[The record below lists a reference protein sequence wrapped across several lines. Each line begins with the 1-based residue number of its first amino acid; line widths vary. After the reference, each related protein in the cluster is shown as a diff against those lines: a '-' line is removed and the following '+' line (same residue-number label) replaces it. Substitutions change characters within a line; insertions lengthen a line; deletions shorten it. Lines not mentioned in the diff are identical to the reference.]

1 MKRTWAG
8 LLALTLLVGVAPQIA
23 TAAVKAGAT
32 CTKLKSTATVSG
44 YKYTCIKSGKKLVWS
59 KGVKVV
65 ATPKPTASPSV
76 TATPTPSASATPTPT
91 PSVTA
96 TPTPSASSSQTSTT
110 ADKYADQPCKTEG
123 EDLKTDVAAYKCVKR
138 SDSGSLLWSK
148 NNQTTDIATPSPSAG
163 ETDSTEK
170 DYSEQ
175 PCNTENQLFE
185 TKTTLYL
192 CVKRSDSSLLW
203 SNQNQNNQKP
213 TSTRTSDAPVDQYQ
227 NQPCEEEGKPFIA
240 KTAQYVCFK
249 VDGKL
254 ILSMNNGRPYPK
266 PSQMV
271 KPIASIPTNLAE
283 IQKIVNKSKVDPSV
297 CKVKQNSD
305 WVKNATAFPFQPT
318 ALPIK
323 GKIDVAVVFVD
334 WEDSPGTAEDYKFYQ
349 EQVKMF
355 EDFYWMVSENT
366 LDMNPV
372 FSKKWFRIPGSQKNF
387 VMSVEEESQRGDGSV
402 KQKFY
407 DAAVKASDPET
418 DYSGIEIVIFAI
430 PTGKLT
436 IAMGLHEFN
445 IDYNAYLKTAE
456 GNIYDTVTAGDSFI
470 IPTYQPP
477 WVLYVH
483 EAGHM
488 IGVPH
493 QADESFNGSA
503 ASQKYQHNPLGGWD
517 IMSFQGGGT
526 RTITSWLRWLAG
538 WLKDEQVACTTK
550 EKVTND
556 YYELQPINKINGE
569 VESLVIKISDSKVI
583 VVESR
588 RPDPYFD
595 IETGNSKEGVIVY
608 TVDANKGSAQG
619 NQAILSPRDI
629 SKYLYED
636 NIWWDW
642 KELDA
647 IFFQGDSI
655 VYEGMKIEVF
665 YSGKDSDIVKVS
677 KVG

>member
-1 MKRTWAG
+1 MIMKRTWAG
-8 LLALTLLVGVAPQIA
+8 LLTLTLLVGIAPQIA

-32 CTKLKSTATVSG
+32 CTKLKSTTKVSG

-59 KGVKVV
+59 KGVRVV
-65 ATPKPTASPSV
+65 ATPKPTATPAPTPSAS
-76 TATPTPSASATPTPT
+76 ATPNPTLSASATPTPT
-91 PSVTA
+91 PSASNSQAST
-96 TPTPSASSSQTSTT
+96 SADQYS
-110 ADKYADQPCKTEG
+110 DQPCKTEG
-123 EDLKTDVAAYKCVKR
+123 EDLRTETASYKCVKR
-138 SDSGSLLWSK
+138 TDSGTLLWSK
-148 NNQTTDIATPSPSAG
+148 NNQSVVISTPSPSAS
-163 ETDSTEK
+163 ETDPTVK

-175 PCNTENQLFE
+175 PCPVENQVFE

-213 TSTRTSDAPVDQYQ
+213 TSTRSSDAPVDQYQ
-227 NQPCEEEGKPFIA
+227 DQPCEVEGKPFIA
-240 KTAQYVCFK
+240 KTAQYVCLK
-249 VDGKL
+249 VNGKL

-266 PSQMV
+266 PSQLV
-271 KPIASIPTNLAE
+271 KPLVSTPSNLAE
-283 IQKIVNKSKVDPSV
+283 IQKIVNKSKVDPSM

-318 ALPIK
+318 AIPVK

-334 WEDSPGTAEDYKFYQ
+334 WEDSPGTDEDYKFYQ

-355 EDFYWMVSENT
+355 DDFYWMVSENT
-366 LDMNPV
+366 LDIRPV

-387 VMSVEEESQRGDGSV
+387 IMTAAEEAQRGDGAV

-407 DAAVKASDPET
+407 DAAIKASDSET

-436 IAMGLHEFN
+436 IAEGLHEFN

-483 EAGHM
+483 EVGHM
-488 IGVPH
+488 IGIPH
-493 QADESFNGSA
+493 QADESFNTSA
-503 ASQKYQHNPLGGWD
+503 PSQKYQQNPLGGWD

-538 WLKDEQVACTTK
+538 WLKDEQVVCATK
-550 EKVTND
+550 ENVTEN

-569 VESLVIKISDSKVI
+569 VESLVIKISDSKVL

-608 TVDANKGSAQG
+608 TVDANKGSAEG

-655 VYEGMKIEVF
+655 VYEGLKIEVF

-677 KVG
+677 KVS